1 MEKLIYTK
9 KLEEQ
14 LKTQTWTVENG
25 IFVKKNKHTSNIET
39 INIIDKNLNKL
50 KQEYYSIVCYLYES
64 VIDGKIKAYG
74 SPYYGDY
81 QDFQNLYKNPY
92 IDKRKILNEVVEAI
106 FGLEKIGINYID
118 IHARNIIV
126 KDNHMR
132 LVDLDEA
139 LPLIYKEKKANL
151 LLSLIIESM
160 LLYDVRE
167 ETWDYL
173 EPIKM
178 LYSLDSLNLLSK
190 QFINAINK
198 GIDDSLFLTKV
209 DEFITELLDEERNNI
224 IRKELR
230 LKYPRHYTKKK
241 KGIELIWIKELVQ
254 NTFFF
259 YIIEFLTLFD

>member
-1 MEKLIYTK
+1 
-9 KLEEQ
+9 
-14 LKTQTWTVENG
+14 
-25 IFVKKNKHTSNIET
+25 
-39 INIIDKNLNKL
+39 
-50 KQEYYSIVCYLYES
+50 
-64 VIDGKIKAYG
+64 
-74 SPYYGDY
+74 
-81 QDFQNLYKNPY
+81 
-92 IDKRKILNEVVEAI
+92 
-106 FGLEKIGINYID
+106 
-118 IHARNIIV
+118 
-126 KDNHMR
+126 MR

-198 GIDDSLFLTKV
+198 GIDDSLFLSKA

-241 KGIELIWIKELVQ
+241 KGIELI
-254 NTFFF
+254 
-259 YIIEFLTLFD
+259 

>member
-92 IDKRKILNEVVEAI
+92 IDKRQILNEVVEAI
-106 FGLEKIGINYID
+106 FGL
-118 IHARNIIV
+118 
-126 KDNHMR
+126 
-132 LVDLDEA
+132 
-139 LPLIYKEKKANL
+139 
-151 LLSLIIESM
+151 
-160 LLYDVRE
+160 
-167 ETWDYL
+167 
-173 EPIKM
+173 
-178 LYSLDSLNLLSK
+178 
-190 QFINAINK
+190 
-198 GIDDSLFLTKV
+198 
-209 DEFITELLDEERNNI
+209 
-224 IRKELR
+224 
-230 LKYPRHYTKKK
+230 
-241 KGIELIWIKELVQ
+241 
-254 NTFFF
+254 
-259 YIIEFLTLFD
+259 

>member
-25 IFVKKNKHTSNIET
+25 VFVKRNKYTSNIET
-39 INIIDKNLNKL
+39 INIIDKNLDKL
-50 KQEYYSIVCYLYES
+50 KKEYYAIVCYFYES
-64 VIDGKIKAYG
+64 TIDGKIKAYG

-92 IDKRKILNEVVEAI
+92 IDKRQILNEVVEAI
-106 FGLEKIGINYID
+106 FGIEKIGIHYID